1 MALIKKV
8 KGFTPQIGKNCFL
21 ADNATIVGEVEMGDD
36 CSIWFNA
43 VVRGDVHYIKIG
55 RNVNIQDGAVIH
67 CTYKKAPVNIGDNVS
82 IAHNAI
88 IHGCT
93 IENDVLIGMGAIVVT
108 NRLNR
113 LVARI
118 ESRLEKIKAN
128 NENIDAEKIE
138 KQLTEIKSKLSVVS
152 TNIQDAQ
159 NSLNTILE
167 SNEPKQAFK
176 DVRDLVKEIK
186 NEFIDIHRLLV
197 HLIGDIKGLRVGESN
212 GSTNN

>member
-1 MALIKKV
+1 MSKTLKVILTLLVAVFLFKPMNTLAVTFSSNSAVLRPKKIFYPEKIKAIKERIQLRREEVKSKIKERRASISARLTERRRNRIKRFFSRLIKR
-8 KGFTPQIGKNCFL
+8 L
-21 ADNATIVGEVEMGDD
+21 
-36 CSIWFNA
+36 
-43 VVRGDVHYIKIG
+43 
-55 RNVNIQDGAVIH
+55 NI
-67 CTYKKAPVNIGDNVS
+67 
-82 IAHNAI
+82 
-88 IHGCT
+88 
-93 IENDVLIGMGAIVVT
+93 VT